1 LIFQNKILKENFL
14 SLQKSYDSILAG
26 IDEQNKLFSKLNQY
40 SVELHVDREVYVS
53 KMIKEIT
60 GAKFSIPTS
69 TFTAATFMR
78 VYEPKVQNY
87 ESTKNN

>member
-1 LIFQNKILKENFL
+1 
-14 SLQKSYDSILAG
+14 
-26 IDEQNKLFSKLNQY
+26 
-40 SVELHVDREVYVS
+40 
-53 KMIKEIT
+53 MIKEIT